1 MGKNLHGKELG
12 KGIRQRK
19 NGLYDARAAING
31 YKIHLS
37 DTNLKKL
44 RQEFNLKKKELEK
57 GNKVIVKNYTLNE
70 WFEIWLNK
78 YKIAQV
84 KKSSIIPIKSKYENL
99 FGVYIGNKNIKEI
112 INMDIQNVVNKHIKD
127 NRNTNMIRSSLKNLS
142 EYFDI
147 AIANKIIKENPC
159 ILITTPKTISKTK
172 AKNYKLSFLTKEEE
186 EEFLQAAQYKRGKL
200 YGDWLYEV
208 FYVLFYTGLRV
219 SELCGL
225 KWEDI
230 NFQKKY
236 INVERQLICQYY
248 KGKHLYFQP
257 PKTSTGFRKIPFIG
271 DIERILKQQ
280 YMKISNR
287 RLQLGDKWGSQEDE
301 FADLVFYSLRG
312 TPLTKDTVEKNINYI
327 VNRINKNRMPYDKF
341 KNVHPHMFRHSFA
354 SKCYE
359 NNIDIKTTQMLLGHS
374 DFATTWTKKVLC
386 SACSR
391 VYGKL
396 FVKRYFYE

>member
-1 MGKNLHGKELG
+1 
-12 KGIRQRK
+12 
-19 NGLYDARAAING
+19 
-31 YKIHLS
+31 
-37 DTNLKKL
+37 
-44 RQEFNLKKKELEK
+44 
-57 GNKVIVKNYTLNE
+57 
-70 WFEIWLNK
+70 
-78 YKIAQV
+78 
-84 KKSSIIPIKSKYENL
+84 
-99 FGVYIGNKNIKEI
+99 
-112 INMDIQNVVNKHIKD
+112 MDIQNVVNKHIKD

-142 EYFDI
+142 ECFDI

-186 EEFLQAAQYKRGKL
+186 KEFLQAAQYKRGKL

-280 YMKISNR
+280 YIKISNR

-327 VNRINKNRMPYDKF
+327 VNRINKDRMPYDKF

-374 DFATTWTKKVLC
+374 DFATTMNIYTHISEEDFLNQIIKFEKQ
-386 SACSR
+386 
-391 VYGKL
+391 
-396 FVKRYFYE
+396 